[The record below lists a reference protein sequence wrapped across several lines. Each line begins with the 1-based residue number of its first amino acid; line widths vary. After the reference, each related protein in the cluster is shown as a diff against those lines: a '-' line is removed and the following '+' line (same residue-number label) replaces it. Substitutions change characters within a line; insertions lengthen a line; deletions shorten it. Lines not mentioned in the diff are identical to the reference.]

1 MAADWDLDTGSLNS
15 ILTRVQTQV
24 EKYTQLFGDYGA
36 EVSSLIQASKSQI
49 VGEALVSLSEEKLQ
63 AAMTQVQGR
72 SAQALNSTT
81 EAVNAIVAGDS
92 TMAQSVRAA
101 QDKANDEYIP
111 EPAPSGAPPR
121 GPQPQMQ

>member
-15 ILTRVQTQV
+15 ILTRVQAQV
-24 EKYTQLFGDYGA
+24 EKYTQLFEDYGA

-81 EAVNAIVAGDS
+81 EAVNAIVVGDC

-101 QDKANDEYIP
+101 QDRANNEYVP
-111 EPAPSGAPPR
+111 EPAPSHATPR

>member
-24 EKYTQLFGDYGA
+24 EKYTQLFEDYGA
-36 EVSSLIQASKSQI
+36 EVSSLIQACKSQI
-49 VGEALVSLSEEKLQ
+49 VGEALVSLSEEKLR

-101 QDKANDEYIP
+101 QDRANDEYVP
-111 EPAPSGAPPR
+111 EPAPPPAAR